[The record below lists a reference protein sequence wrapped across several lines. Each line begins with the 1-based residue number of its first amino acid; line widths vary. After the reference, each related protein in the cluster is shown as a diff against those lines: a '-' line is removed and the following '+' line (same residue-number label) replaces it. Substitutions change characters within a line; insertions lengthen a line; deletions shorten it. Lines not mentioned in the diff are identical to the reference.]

1 METMKQTSGEAD
13 VLAQFIEDKFL
24 VSFSDGTLAYD
35 SDLFENGVIDSFG
48 VIEIVTFI
56 QEQFGVELEPDDL
69 MSDLLASVGG
79 LAQLVQQRG
88 AS

>member
-1 METMKQTSGEAD
+1 VETMKKTGGEAD
-13 VLAQFIEDKFL
+13 ALAQFIADKFL

-69 MSDLLASVGG
+69 MSDLLASVAG
-79 LAQLVQQRG
+79 LAQLVQQKG

>member
-1 METMKQTSGEAD
+1 MESVKKTSGEAD
-13 VLAQFIEDKFL
+13 ALAQFIEDKFL
-24 VSFSDGTLAYD
+24 VSFSDGTLSYD

-69 MSDLLASVGG
+69 MSELLASVSG
-79 LAQLVQQRG
+79 LATLVQEKAG
-88 AS
+88 S

>member
-1 METMKQTSGEAD
+1 VKKTSGEAD
-13 VLAQFIEDKFL
+13 ALAQFIEDKFL
-24 VSFSDGTLAYD
+24 VSFSDGTLSYD

-69 MSDLLASVGG
+69 MSDLLASVSG
-79 LAQLVQQRG
+79 LAALVQQKG

>member
-1 METMKQTSGEAD
+1 METLQKTSGEAD
-13 VLAQFIEDKFL
+13 ALAQFIGDKFL
-24 VSFSDGTLAYD
+24 VSFSDGTLSYD
-35 SDLFENGVIDSFG
+35 SDLFDEGVIDSFG

-56 QEQFGVELEPDDL
+56 QEQFGVELGPDDL

-79 LAQLVQQRG
+79 LAILVQQKG